1 MATFSNI
8 LIHAHSGLRWI
19 VLILL
24 VFAIVKMISGWT
36 GLKEFKAADKKIA
49 LFAMISY
56 HMQFLIGLV
65 LFFVSSKTA
74 RPEGF
79 MGVKMLRFFNVEHS
93 LMMVIAMVLI
103 TIGYSKAKKIE
114 EDKKKFKTIAIFY
127 TIALLIILAA
137 IPWPFRAELGGS
149 WS

>member
-1 MATFSNI
+1 MATLSNI

-24 VFAIVKMISGWT
+24 ILAIVKMISGWT
-36 GLKEFKAADKKIA
+36 GLKEFKASDKKIA

-56 HMQFLIGLV
+56 HTQFLIGLV
-65 LFFVSSKTA
+65 LFFISAKTA

-79 MGVKMLRFFNVEHS
+79 MGIKVFRFFNVEHS
-93 LMMVIAMVLI
+93 LMMIIAMVLI
-103 TIGYSKAKKIE
+103 TIGYSKSKKIE

-127 TIALLIILAA
+127 TIALIIILAA
-137 IPWPFRAELGGS
+137 IPWPFRTELGGH

>member
-1 MATFSNI
+1 MGTFGNI
-8 LIHAHSGLRWI
+8 LVHAHSGLRWI

-24 VFAIVKMISGWT
+24 LLAIVKMVSGWT
-36 GLKEFKAADKKIA
+36 GSKEFKAGDKKIA

-56 HMQFLIGLV
+56 HIQFLVGLV
-65 LFFVSSKTA
+65 LFFVSAKTA

-93 LMMVIAMVLI
+93 LMMLIAMVLI
-103 TIGYSKAKKIE
+103 TLGYSKSKKIAD
-114 EDKKKFKTIAIFY
+114 DKKKFKTIAIFY
-127 TIALLIILAA
+127 IIALLIILAA
-137 IPWPFRAELGGS
+137 IPWPFRAELGGA